1 MTTTREARR
10 AVPCDPSDRREYAA
24 FLAATR
30 RVEVPLVG
38 TRHTPDAGASIA
50 MQEAAALT
58 KETVR

>member
-1 MTTTREARR
+1 MSAREAQR
-10 AVPCDPSDRREYAA
+10 AIPCSPMDPREQAA
-24 FLAATR
+24 YLSVIR

-38 TRHTPDAGASIA
+38 TRHTPDAQTSIA

>member
-1 MTTTREARR
+1 MSAREAQR
-10 AVPCDPSDRREYAA
+10 AIPVSPMDPREQAA
-24 FLAATR
+24 HLSVIR

-38 TRHTPDAGASIA
+38 TRHYPDAQSSIA

>member
-10 AVPCDPSDRREYAA
+10 AIPVSPMDPRESAA
-24 FLAATR
+24 FLAAIS

-38 TRHTPDAGASIA
+38 DHHYPDARASIA

-58 KETVR
+58 KEVVR